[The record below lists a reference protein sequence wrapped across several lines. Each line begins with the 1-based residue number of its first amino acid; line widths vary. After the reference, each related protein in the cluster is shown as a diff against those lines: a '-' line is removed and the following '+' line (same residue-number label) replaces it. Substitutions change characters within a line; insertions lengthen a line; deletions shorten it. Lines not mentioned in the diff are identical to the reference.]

1 MSLKYR
7 RTASLN
13 LTALGWHTTLSGKE
27 FQSIIVLDK
36 VGWWVCIRLKK
47 GKCWSLK
54 FVFANPLSTVHS
66 EKKGKLNKNQKEKHV
81 CHASLPHGNP
91 KVYSESW

>member
-27 FQSIIVLDK
+27 FQSIIVL
-36 VGWWVCIRLKK
+36 GKK
-47 GKCWSLK
+47 
-54 FVFANPLSTVHS
+54 NYIY
-66 EKKGKLNKNQKEKHV
+66 KNLHEF
-81 CHASLPHGNP
+81 
-91 KVYSESW
+91 EFE